1 MIERQQI
8 LTIFAL
14 NLSIMTLQQ
23 LKYII
28 AIDRYR
34 NFAKAAS
41 ELDVTQPTLSALLQK
56 LEDELGVRLFER
68 SNKSVRP
75 TAIGETVIMQAE
87 KVLCQTEM
95 ISETI
100 AEQKGEVSGL
110 LSIGI
115 GPSIAPY
122 IMPWFIK
129 KYTDSYPGVKLTVN
143 EMRGEMV
150 IESIRLGKIDIG
162 IAISGNSASEVV
174 EIPFYCEPFL
184 VYVAKDCLLKMPA
197 FNPADLLHEKM
208 WIMKESQCM
217 RESAFSFC
225 KTRSIGQHIYEA
237 GSIETLIRIVDINGG
252 FTIIPEMHLPF
263 LTDSQR
269 ENVRPIEGRYVSRR
283 CVSIYIRK
291 DFIRHRMLKSMV
303 ETMLSIIPPKMI
315 DNGLLDNIELR

>member
-1 MIERQQI
+1 
-8 LTIFAL
+8 
-14 NLSIMTLQQ
+14 MTLQQ

-34 NFAKAAS
+34 NFAKAAA

-75 TAIGETVIMQAE
+75 TEIGETVIRQAE
-87 KVLCQTEM
+87 KIMCQTEM

-100 AEQKGEVSGL
+100 AERKGEVSGS

-122 IMPWFIK
+122 LMPWFIK
-129 KYTDSYPGVKLTVN
+129 KFTDSYPDVKLTVN

-150 IESIRLGKIDIG
+150 IESLRLGKIDIG
-162 IAISGNSASEVV
+162 IAIGGSAVPEVM

-184 VYVAKDCLLKMPA
+184 VYVAKDCLLKRPT

-225 KTRSIGQHIYEA
+225 KTRSIGRHIYEA

-252 FTIIPEMHLPF
+252 FTIIPEMHIPF

-269 ENVRPIEGRYVSRR
+269 ENVRPIEGKYVSRR

-303 ETMLSIIPPKMI
+303 ETMLTIIPHKMI
-315 DNGLLDNIELR
+315 DNGLHDNITL

>member
-1 MIERQQI
+1 
-8 LTIFAL
+8 
-14 NLSIMTLQQ
+14 MTLQQ

-34 NFAKAAS
+34 NFAKAAA
-41 ELDVTQPTLSALLQK
+41 ELDVTQPTLSSLLQK

-68 SNKSVRP
+68 NNKSVRP
-75 TAIGETVIMQAE
+75 TAIGETVIRQAE
-87 KVLCQTEM
+87 KVLSHTEM

-100 AEQKGEVSGL
+100 AEQKGEVSGS

-122 IMPWFIK
+122 LMPWFIK
-129 KYTDSYPGVKLTVN
+129 KYTDRYSGIKLTVN
-143 EMRGEMV
+143 EMIGEMV
-150 IESIRLGKIDIG
+150 IESLRLGKIDIG
-162 IAISGNSASEVV
+162 IAIRGNSAPEVL

-184 VYVAKDCLLKMPA
+184 VYVAKDCLLKMPK

-225 KTRSIGQHIYEA
+225 KTRSIGRHIYEA

-263 LTDSQR
+263 LTDAQR

-291 DFIRHRMLKSMV
+291 DFIRHRMLTILRLFFVS
-303 ETMLSIIPPKMI
+303 
-315 DNGLLDNIELR
+315 LLTAPRSQVFNPLKI